1 MNRQYLYILVTY
13 VGALPFVA
21 CAFMLY
27 SGVNEVSVLGS
38 VDRIAAICGLI
49 IISFIA
55 GIHLGTYLLYNTKT
69 HKSLLLIS
77 NFLVVIAWLAVMFAP
92 IQSSIIT
99 LIVVFGYLLL
109 VDYLLRREK
118 FISLN
123 YFSTRLIVTSVS
135 AIALLFTAS
144 VS

>member
-13 VGALPFVA
+13 AGALPFVA
-21 CAFMLY
+21 CAVMLY
-27 SGVNEVSVLGS
+27 SGINEVSVLGS

-49 IISFIA
+49 IISFLA
-55 GIHLGTYLLYNTKT
+55 GVHLGTYLLYNTRT

-77 NFLVVIAWLAVMFAP
+77 NLFAIIAWLAVMFAP
-92 IQSSIIT
+92 IQLSIIT
-99 LIVVFGYLLL
+99 LTIVFGYLLL
-109 VDYLLRREK
+109 VDYSLKREK

-144 VS
+144 AS